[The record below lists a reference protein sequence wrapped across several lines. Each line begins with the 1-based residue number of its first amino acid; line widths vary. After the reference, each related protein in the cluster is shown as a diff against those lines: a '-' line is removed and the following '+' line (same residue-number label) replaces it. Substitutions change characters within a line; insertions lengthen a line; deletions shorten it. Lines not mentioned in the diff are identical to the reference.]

1 MESLA
6 PPLKLLMCVRRA
18 MEKGQSVRQGVLAYL
33 KSPDLEFSADV
44 SLWISLLQQGKETK
58 ACLARLSS
66 AHRRVLLQT
75 LERGLKGESIQ
86 SALLSLEEELVSAC
100 QREIDE
106 KIARLPFILLVPLL
120 LFQFPAFLM
129 LLFGPLLKNFLHSLG
144 GG

>member
-6 PPLKLLMCVRRA
+6 PPLKLLICVRRCI
-18 MEKGQSVRQGVLAYL
+18 ERGQSVRQGIFLYL
-33 KSPDLEFSADV
+33 KAPDSHFFADV
-44 SLWISLLQQGKETK
+44 NHWISLLQQGKDTRI
-58 ACLARLSS
+58 CLANISS

-75 LERGLKGESIQ
+75 LERGLRGESIQ
-86 SALLSLEEELVSAC
+86 AAINSLEEELVGAC
-100 QREIDE
+100 QQEIDQ
-106 KIARLPFILLVPLL
+106 KVAQLPFLMLIPLL